1 MICFDTMVLVWG
13 IQGKASPGQEEMVA
27 RTRRYIASLRDE
39 NEQVLIPAPVVSE
52 YLQHFETEERKR
64 QVRALERHFLLPAF
78 NLPAAYLA
86 AGIAHQRQR
95 SGGGSGEGTTR
106 QAIKTDIQILATAIV
121 NNARLLV
128 THNLADFESLAKLA
142 GGRIRI
148 SDVPNVHSQQDL
160 EI

>member
-27 RTRRYIASLRDE
+27 RTKRYIDSLRDE
-39 NEQVLIPAPVVSE
+39 NEQILIPAPVVSE
-52 YLQHFETEERKR
+52 YLQHFDTDERKR
-64 QVRALERHFLLPAF
+64 QIRALERYFLLPAF

-86 AGIAHQRQR
+86 AGIAYQRQR
-95 SGGGSGEGTTR
+95 SGATSAEGTSR

-128 THNLADFESLAKLA
+128 THNLADFENLAQLA
-142 GGRIRI
+142 GGRIRVA
-148 SDVPNVHSQQDL
+148 DVPNVHSQRDL
-160 EI
+160 DL